1 MILLVAEKPS
11 VANQHYKP
19 MLERIEGEKFTQ
31 GDGCLIG
38 KNHCITWCVGHL
50 ITLAP
55 LDAYPGFEGGWRLS
69 NLPLLPE
76 KFKLMEIES
85 TRKQLAVVRDMMAR
99 ADVLVNGAD
108 AGREGNLIFDL
119 ILDYTPDFRKKQ
131 IKRLWVNSY
140 VAKDLDKAWKNL
152 EDATERL
159 NLSYAARL
167 RQRADWMVGLNATR
181 AYTLTAGRGKMIS
194 VGRVQTPTLNLVVE
208 RDAIVEQF
216 KELFY
221 YSVVGTWKGFQA
233 QLLDERRGSAGS
245 PTLTKDE
252 RGQRH
257 PEQREGSSEVIKG
270 DAGTASGTTAEAKV
284 AADKQSNLKVAI
296 FEKEEP
302 AQAVI
307 DKCSPPEEATIA
319 KIDIQQKKQF
329 PQKPFDLTELQKEG
343 NKRFKYSAQQVLD
356 CAQNLYEKK
365 LLTYPRT
372 DSQYLPDTMQ
382 QEAYTLAQR
391 LATPQEKSVMRDGNE
406 NFVFINSSK
415 VTDHFAIIPTGEEPQ
430 NLPEMEENIYKLAK
444 ERFVQAW
451 LKPYVWSEM
460 EVLLQTRDERRE
472 TRENRENGDSRSEP
486 GMTSEASVASERL
499 RSGMTE
505 PTSHA
510 RSAMTAEARVS
521 PELFRL
527 KLKRNEDLGFR
538 ALVKETTAKKKG
550 KKKGDAGTESG
561 MTNDA
566 KGADTESKG
575 DGDDITNIV
584 ETFPEWN
591 LGDHAPFDSLELQKK
606 KKSKP
611 KYFTEATLLAAMKT
625 AGKQI
630 ENEELAEA
638 MKERGLGTPATQA
651 GIIETLKK
659 RGFIEAQK
667 NYLVS
672 TQRGREVI
680 ALMDEKVK
688 SPEMTGEWEFKL
700 SQVEKG
706 KLTPIEFRDGIVNY
720 VKELFEHLRQK
731 YGSQFERETVTDAI
745 PCPKCSSPLEI
756 APWGYVCKN
765 EECGFKAGHTIA
777 GRTLSHAEMRTL
789 LRTGKSD
796 LLSGFKSKKGTT
808 FSATLTLGDDGN
820 IGFEF
825 SDDARAKTPTNYK
838 CPKCGKTLLDSGNRL
853 ICEGSDVTTSNNEN
867 GDPTLTPDTAPTC
880 DFVFYKTI
888 AGHVMSDTEIA
899 ELFNNGTTEIISGFL
914 TKKGTTFNAKV
925 VWDKDFKATF
935 AFENDGHF
943 HGTETKFNCPLCKK
957 KLEENKNAIFCPACN
972 FTLFKSV
979 AGKKLRVADIKALL
993 TGGKTE
999 LLTGFKSKKGTEFD
1013 AYLKLGED
1021 GRTNFKF
1028 VHRDLPCPICGDQL
1042 RFRSG
1047 TTTQTPNGEVQT
1059 LAAYVCMNPACNY
1072 GIPKT
1077 FFKREFSDE
1086 EVETLLKNKSTP
1098 ILEPFKKNDT
1108 TFRAALELR
1117 EGGKIAFNKL
1127 TVEVI
1132 KKG

>member
-99 ADVLVNGAD
+99 ADILVNGAD

-257 PEQREGSSEVIKG
+257 PEQREGSSDSQG
-270 DAGTASGTTAEAKV
+270 DSRSEPGMTSEASVATEAKSV
-284 AADKQSNLKVAI
+284 ILSETQAKSKDLGSNLKVAI

-382 QEAYTLAQR
+382 QEAYALAQK
-391 LATPQEKSVMRDGNE
+391 LATPQEKSVMRGSNE

-460 EVLLQTRDERRE
+460 EVLLEVAP
-472 TRENRENGDSRSEP
+472 NGD
-486 GMTSEASVASERL
+486 
-499 RSGMTE
+499 
-505 PTSHA
+505 
-510 RSAMTAEARVS
+510 AEI
-521 PELFRL
+521 FRL

-538 ALVKETTAKKKG
+538 ALVKEEKKKS
-550 KKKGDAGTESG
+550 KKTKDERRETRDNATAE
-561 MTNDA
+561 
-566 KGADTESKG
+566 ESKG

-672 TQRGREVI
+672 TARGREVI

-838 CPKCGKTLLDSGNRL
+838 CPKCGKMLLDSGNRL

-899 ELFNNGTTEIISGFL
+899 ELFSNGTTEIICGFL

-957 KLEENKNAIFCPACN
+957 KLEENKNAIFCPSCN

-1021 GRTNFKF
+1021 GRTNFEF
-1028 VHRDLPCPICGDQL
+1028 VHRDLPCPCCGDQL
-1042 RFRSG
+1042 RFHSG
-1047 TTTQTPNGEVQT
+1047 STTQTPNGEVQT

>member
-11 VANQHYKP
+11 VANQHYRP
-19 MLERIEGEKFTQ
+19 MLERLEGEKFTQ

-76 KFKLMEIES
+76 KFRLMEIES
-85 TRKQLAVVRDMMAR
+85 TKKQLNVVRQMMEQ

-119 ILDYTPDFRKKQ
+119 VLDFTPSFKQKQ

-152 EDATERL
+152 EDATQRV

-208 RDAIVEQF
+208 RDTIVEQF

-233 QLLDERRGSAGS
+233 QYVKQENVILSEAPQGAKS
-245 PTLTKDE
+245 KDSDKKS
-252 RGQRH
+252 
-257 PEQREGSSEVIKG
+257 EG
-270 DAGTASGTTAEAKV
+270 
-284 AADKQSNLKVAI
+284 LKVAV
-296 FEKEEP
+296 FEKEAEANAVVERCKPP
-302 AQAVI
+302 AT
-307 DKCSPPEEATIA
+307 ATIA
-319 KIDIQQKKQF
+319 KIDTQQKKQF

-343 NKRFKYSAQQVLD
+343 NKRFKFSAQQVLD

-372 DSQYLPDTMQ
+372 DSQYLPDTMK
-382 QEAYTLAQR
+382 QEAYALAMR
-391 LATPQEKSVMRDGNE
+391 LATPEQKGVMRSESE

-415 VTDHFAIIPTGEEPQ
+415 VTDHFAIIPTGEVP
-430 NLPEMEENIYKLAK
+430 NGLPEMEQKIYDLAK

-460 EVLLQTRDERRE
+460 EIILNAQ
-472 TRENRENGDSRSEP
+472 G
-486 GMTSEASVASERL
+486 G
-499 RSGMTE
+499 G
-505 PTSHA
+505 
-510 RSAMTAEARVS
+510 SAGS
-521 PELFRL
+521 PILDTFRL
-527 KLKRNEDLGFR
+527 KLKHNEDLGFR
-538 ALVKETTAKKKG
+538 AIIKEEKKKG
-550 KKKGDAGTESG
+550 KKKKGEGDSGESSAAGEGGTS
-561 MTNDA
+561 NDS
-566 KGADTESKG
+566 DE
-575 DGDDITNIV
+575 ITNIV
-584 ETFPEWN
+584 EAFPEWN
-591 LGDHAPFDSLELQKK
+591 VGDTAPFDSVELQKK

-611 KYFTEATLLAAMKT
+611 KYYTEATLLAAMKT

-638 MKERGLGTPATQA
+638 MKDRGLGTPATQA

-672 TQRGREVI
+672 TARGREVI

-688 SPEMTGEWEFKL
+688 SPEMTGEWEYKL

-706 KLTPIEFRDGIVNY
+706 TLSPVEFRDGIVNY
-720 VKELFEHLRQK
+720 VKELFEHLHQK
-731 YGSQFERETVTDAI
+731 YGSQFERETVTEAI
-745 PCPKCSSPLEI
+745 NCPKCGQPFEI

-765 EECGFKAGHTIA
+765 ADCGFKMGHTIA
-777 GRTLSHAEMRTL
+777 GRMLSHGEMKEL
-789 LRTGKSD
+789 LANKALGPI
-796 LLSGFKSKKGTT
+796 SGFKSKKGTE
-808 FSATLTLGDDGN
+808 FSAKLTLDKDFN
-820 IGFEF
+820 INFEF
-825 SDDARAKTPTNYK
+825 ESDGKFHGQKTEYK
-838 CPKCGKTLLDSGNRL
+838 CPLCG
-853 ICEGSDVTTSNNEN
+853 
-867 GDPTLTPDTAPTC
+867 
-880 DFVFYKTI
+880 
-888 AGHVMSDTEIA
+888 
-899 ELFNNGTTEIISGFL
+899 EL
-914 TKKGTTFNAKV
+914 
-925 VWDKDFKATF
+925 
-935 AFENDGHF
+935 
-943 HGTETKFNCPLCKK
+943 
-957 KLEENKNAIFCPACN
+957 LEENKNAIFCTGTTEGGDCN
-972 FTLFKSV
+972 FTLFKTI
-979 AGKKLRVADIKALL
+979 AGHALTATEIK
-993 TGGKTE
+993 E
-999 LLTGFKSKKGTEFD
+999 LFTNGRTQPIQGFKSKKGTEF
-1013 AYLKLGED
+1013 AAALKWGEGAD
-1021 GRTNFKF
+1021 KGRAVFEF
-1028 VHRDLPCPICGDQL
+1028 QHRDLPCPVCGGNL
-1042 RFRSG
+1042 RFRGSTSPQSSPQSSAQG
-1047 TTTQTPNGEVQT
+1047 GKQDAS
-1059 LAAYVCMNPACNY
+1059 AAYICPQCNY
-1072 GIPKT
+1072 GIPQVFYQRK
-1077 FFKREFSDE
+1077 FSDD
-1086 EVETLLKNKSTP
+1086 EVEKLLKEKATP
-1098 ILEPFKKNDT
+1098 VLEPFKKNET

-1132 KKG
+1132 ESPRSN

>member
-99 ADVLVNGAD
+99 ADILVNGAD

-233 QLLDERRGSAGS
+233 QLLDDKRE
-245 PTLTKDE
+245 TKDE

-257 PEQREGSSEVIKG
+257 PEQREGSSEVIKA
-270 DAGTASGTTAEAKV
+270 DAGTASGTTAEAKVATEALRSGMTEPNSHAQRAMTSEANAATEAKV

-296 FEKEEP
+296 FEKEADANTVVER
-302 AQAVI
+302 
-307 DKCSPPEEATIA
+307 CSPPTEISIA

-382 QEAYTLAQR
+382 QEAYALAQK
-391 LATPQEKSVMRDGNE
+391 LATPQEKSVMRGGNE
-406 NFVFINSSK
+406 NFVFVNSSK

-460 EVLLQTRDERRE
+460 EVTLHSNVILS
-472 TRENRENGDSRSEP
+472 G
-486 GMTSEASVASERL
+486 EAAKD
-499 RSGMTE
+499 
-505 PTSHA
+505 
-510 RSAMTAEARVS
+510 

-538 ALVKETTAKKKG
+538 ALAKETKDERRKTKG
-550 KKKGDAGTESG
+550 KK
-561 MTNDA
+561 NDN
-566 KGADTESKG
+566 DTAVDGKG

-591 LGDHAPFDSLELQKK
+591 VGDHAPFDSLELQKK

-720 VKELFEHLRQK
+720 VKELFEHLHQK
-731 YGSQFERETVTDAI
+731 YASQFERETVTDAI

-765 EECGFKAGHTIA
+765 AECGFKAGHTIA

-838 CPKCGKTLLDSGNRL
+838 CPKCGKMLLDSGNRL
-853 ICEGSDVTTSNNEN
+853 ICEGNDVTTSNNEN
-867 GDPTLTPDTAPTC
+867 GDPTLTPETAPTC

-888 AGHVMSDTEIA
+888 AGHVMNDEEIA
-899 ELFNNGTTEIISGFL
+899 ELFNNGTTQIISGFL

-957 KLEENKNAIFCPACN
+957 KLEENKNAIFCPSCN

-1021 GRTNFKF
+1021 GRTNFEF

-1047 TTTQTPNGEVQT
+1047 STTQTPNGEVQT

-1132 KKG
+1132 SKK

>member
-233 QLLDERRGSAGS
+233 QLLEERRE
-245 PTLTKDE
+245 TKDE

-257 PEQREGSSEVIKG
+257 PEQREGSSDSQG
-270 DAGTASGTTAEAKV
+270 DSRSEPGMTSEASVATEAKSV
-284 AADKQSNLKVAI
+284 ILSEAQAKSKDLGSNLKVAI

-302 AQAVI
+302 AQTVI

-319 KIDIQQKKQF
+319 KVDIQQKKQF

-382 QEAYTLAQR
+382 QEAYALAQR
-391 LATPQEKSVMRDGNE
+391 LATPQEKSVMRGGNE

-460 EVLLQTRDERRE
+460 EVLLEAG
-472 TRENRENGDSRSEP
+472 ENDGGSASSP
-486 GMTSEASVASERL
+486 TSEI
-499 RSGMTE
+499 
-505 PTSHA
+505 
-510 RSAMTAEARVS
+510 
-521 PELFRL
+521 FRL

-538 ALVKETTAKKKG
+538 ALVKEEKKKG
-550 KKKGDAGTESG
+550 KKKGDSRSEAG
-561 MTNDA
+561 MTSDA
-566 KGADTESKG
+566 KGADSEGKG

-777 GRTLSHAEMRTL
+777 GRTLSHAEMATL
-789 LRTGKSD
+789 LKTGKSD

-899 ELFNNGTTEIISGFL
+899 ELFSNGTTEIICGFL

-925 VWDKDFKATF
+925 VWDKDLKATF

-957 KLEENKNAIFCPACN
+957 KLEENKNAIFCPTCN

-1021 GRTNFKF
+1021 GRTNFEF

-1047 TTTQTPNGEVQT
+1047 STTQTPNGEVQT

-1086 EVETLLKNKSTP
+1086 KVETLLKNKSTP

-1132 KKG
+1132 EKK

>member
-221 YSVVGTWKGFQA
+221 YSVVGTWKGYQA
-233 QLLDERRGSAGS
+233 QLLDDRRGSAGS

-257 PEQREGSSEVIKG
+257 PEQREGSSEVIKA
-270 DAGTASGTTAEAKV
+270 DAGTASGMTAEAKVAPEAGMTAEAKV

-307 DKCSPPEEATIA
+307 DKCSPPEEAAIA

-382 QEAYTLAQR
+382 QEAYALAQR

-460 EVLLQTRDERRE
+460 EILLEAAK
-472 TRENRENGDSRSEP
+472 NGDSRSEA
-486 GMTSEASVASERL
+486 GMTSEASVASAGA
-499 RSGMTE
+499 S
-505 PTSHA
+505 
-510 RSAMTAEARVS
+510 
-521 PELFRL
+521 ELFRL

-538 ALVKETTAKKKG
+538 ALVKEEKKKG
-550 KKKGDAGTESG
+550 KKKGDSRSEAG
-561 MTNDA
+561 MTSDA
-566 KGADTESKG
+566 KGADAEGKG

-720 VKELFEHLRQK
+720 VKELFEHLHQK
-731 YGSQFERETVTDAI
+731 YASQFERETVTDAI

-888 AGHVMSDTEIA
+888 AGHIMTDEEIA

-914 TKKGTTFNAKV
+914 TKKGTQFSAKI

-1021 GRTNFKF
+1021 GRASFEF

-1077 FFKREFSDE
+1077 FFKRDFSDE

-1117 EGGKIAFNKL
+1117 EGGKLAFNKL

>member
-233 QLLDERRGSAGS
+233 QYVR
-245 PTLTKDE
+245 DE
-252 RGQRH
+252 RG
-257 PEQREGSSEVIKG
+257 EEKEAKG
-270 DAGTASGTTAEAKV
+270 DSRSEPGMTAKAE
-284 AADKQSNLKVAI
+284 NLKVAI
-296 FEKEEP
+296 FEKE
-302 AQAVI
+302 ADANAVVER
-307 DKCSPPEEATIA
+307 CSPPTEISIA

-382 QEAYTLAQR
+382 QEAYALAQR
-391 LATPQEKSVMRDGNE
+391 LATPQEKSVMRGSNE

-415 VTDHFAIIPTGEEPQ
+415 VTDHFAIIPTGEVPQ
-430 NLPEMEENIYKLAK
+430 GLPEMEENIYKLAK

-460 EVLLQTRDERRE
+460 EILLKA
-472 TRENRENGDSRSEP
+472 ENADAGTESGMNAPDVILSDSEGSSNSQGDSRSEP
-486 GMTSEASVASERL
+486 GMTKSD
-499 RSGMTE
+499 
-505 PTSHA
+505 
-510 RSAMTAEARVS
+510 
-521 PELFRL
+521 LFRL
-527 KLKRNEDLGFR
+527 KLKQNEDLGFR
-538 ALVKETTAKKKG
+538 ALVKEEKKKG
-550 KKKGDAGTESG
+550 KKKGDSRSEPG
-561 MTNDA
+561 MTGDA
-566 KGADTESKG
+566 AAEGKG

-591 LGDHAPFDSLELQKK
+591 VGDKNPFDSLELQKK

-720 VKELFEHLRQK
+720 VKELFEHLHQK
-731 YGSQFERETVTDAI
+731 YASQFERETVTDAI

-765 EECGFKAGHTIA
+765 AECGFKAGHTIA

-853 ICEGSDVTTSNNEN
+853 ICEGNDVTTSNNEN

-888 AGHVMSDTEIA
+888 AGHVMSDEEIA

-914 TKKGTTFNAKV
+914 TKKGTQFSAKI

-1013 AYLKLGED
+1013 AYVKLGED
-1021 GRTNFKF
+1021 GRTNFEF

-1047 TTTQTPNGEVQT
+1047 STTQTPNGEVQT

-1077 FFKREFSDE
+1077 FFQRDFTDE

-1132 KKG
+1132 SKK

>member
-76 KFKLMEIES
+76 KFRLMEIES
-85 TRKQLAVVRDMMAR
+85 TRKQLAVVRDMMSK

-221 YSVVGTWKGFQA
+221 YSVLGTWKGFQA
-233 QLLDERRGSAGS
+233 QYVRDEGKG
-245 PTLTKDE
+245 E
-252 RGQRH
+252 
-257 PEQREGSSEVIKG
+257 EKG
-270 DAGTASGTTAEAKV
+270 DAGTESGMTAKNE
-284 AADKQSNLKVAI
+284 NLKVAI
-296 FEKEEP
+296 FEKEAE
-302 AQAVI
+302 ANAVVER
-307 DKCSPPEEATIA
+307 CSPPTEISIA
-319 KIDIQQKKQF
+319 KIDVQQKKQF

-343 NKRFKYSAQQVLD
+343 NKRYKYSAQQVLD

-382 QEAYTLAQR
+382 QEAYALAQR
-391 LATPQEKSVMRDGNE
+391 LASPQEKSVMRDGNE

-415 VTDHFAIIPTGEEPQ
+415 VTDHFAIIPTGEVPQ
-430 NLPEMEENIYKLAK
+430 GLPEMEENIYKLAK

-451 LKPYVWSEM
+451 LKPYVWNEM
-460 EVLLQTRDERRE
+460 EVILE
-472 TRENRENGDSRSEP
+472 TNDD
-486 GMTSEASVASERL
+486 
-499 RSGMTE
+499 
-505 PTSHA
+505 
-510 RSAMTAEARVS
+510 
-521 PELFRL
+521 LFRL
-527 KLKRNEDLGFR
+527 KLKQNEDLGFR
-538 ALVKETTAKKKG
+538 ALVKEEKKKSAK
-550 KKKGDAGTESG
+550 KKKGDSGTE
-561 MTNDA
+561 A
-566 KGADTESKG
+566 GAANAGDEGKG

-584 ETFPEWN
+584 EAFPEWN
-591 LGDHAPFDSLELQKK
+591 VGDKNPFDSIELQKK

-672 TQRGREVI
+672 TARGREVI

-731 YGSQFERETVTDAI
+731 YGSQFERETVTEAI

-765 EECGFKAGHTIA
+765 AECGFKAGHTIA
-777 GRTLSHAEMRTL
+777 GRTLSHAEMATL
-789 LRTGKSD
+789 LKNGKSD

-808 FSATLTLGDDGN
+808 FSASLTLGEDGN

-825 SDDARAKTPTNYK
+825 SDDARAKIPTAYK

-888 AGHVMSDTEIA
+888 AGHIMTDEEIA

-914 TKKGTTFNAKV
+914 TKKGTQFNAKI

-943 HGTETKFNCPLCKK
+943 HGTETKFNCPLCGET
-957 KLEENKNAIFCPACN
+957 LEENKNAIFCPACN
-972 FTLFKSV
+972 FTLFKSM

-993 TGGKTE
+993 TDGKTE

-1013 AYLKLGED
+1013 AYVKLGAD
-1021 GRTNFKF
+1021 GRTSFEF
-1028 VHRDLPCPICGDQL
+1028 VHRDLPCPCCGDQL

-1047 TTTQTPNGEVQT
+1047 TVTQNANGETTKT

-1077 FFKREFSDE
+1077 FFQREFKDE
-1086 EVETLLKNKSTP
+1086 EIETLLKNKSTP